1 MCTVQLVWWTGNY
14 FGTPCMLHIYTT
26 KVRGLWYSSNF
37 WCKQRSFVTQHTKMV
52 VHNISLTL
60 WPLLPFNYN
69 AMRVY
74 FCVPRYWPSF
84 AMKIIEKR
92 VINAWTL
99 PFKMILILCDRYS
112 NKDVWVDVWSV
123 HNLHHKVYLLF
134 CISSLNTHTQKIE
147 IKAGYWIRIFISKP
161 LTRNKIV
168 REHTC
173 NMQQQLVNKN
183 LR

>member
-99 PFKMILILCDRYS
+99 PFKMILILVGTLTKMS
-112 NKDVWVDVWSV
+112 GLMSGV
-123 HNLHHKVYLLF
+123 
-134 CISSLNTHTQKIE
+134 CI
-147 IKAGYWIRIFISKP
+147 IFIIKFICCFVFPLWIHTHKKLRSKQD
-161 LTRNKIV
+161 TEFEFSYQNHWQETK
-168 REHTC
+168 
-173 NMQQQLVNKN
+173 
-183 LR
+183 